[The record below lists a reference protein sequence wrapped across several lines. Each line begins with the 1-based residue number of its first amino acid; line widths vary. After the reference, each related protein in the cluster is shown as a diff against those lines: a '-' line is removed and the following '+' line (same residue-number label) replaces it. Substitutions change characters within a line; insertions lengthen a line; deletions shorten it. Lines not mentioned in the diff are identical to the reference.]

1 MHGWGLPTSRSQRLF
16 LREKLAAKM
25 REGDR
30 NRDREEYMQRERDP
44 FPVSSF
50 ILFGFLMCA
59 SLLQLKKV
67 RKVIDIGMKLI
78 EIAMDTY
85 FNRGYMFQNIT
96 LHSESIYNFVIAVL
110 GDQIQGLPR
119 CGHSTLD

>member
-1 MHGWGLPTSRSQRLF
+1 MHGWGLPTSRSQW
-16 LREKLAAKM
+16 
-25 REGDR
+25 EGDR
-30 NRDREEYMQRERDP
+30 NRDREAHMQRERERDP

-50 ILFGFLMCA
+50 ILFEFLMCA

-85 FNRGYMFQNIT
+85 FNHVYMFQNIT